1 MIRALPV
8 LLLAS
13 ASHAQPLFEDRSDD
27 LPEHIYG
34 GGWEHF
40 VGGGVAVF
48 DCNGDDLPD
57 IFAAGGG
64 GQGPGV
70 GKKGGL
76 WFGREWEGGGG
87 GGGGRIRGGPVSIK
101 KKK

>member
-1 MIRALPV
+1 MIRALPI

-13 ASHAQPLFEDRSDD
+13 ASHAQPLFEDRSDG

-40 VGGGVAVF
+40 VGGGTAVF
-48 DCNGDDLPD
+48 DCNGDRNPE

-64 GQGPGV
+64 NPSILLINRAEGS
-70 GKKGGL
+70 GGTL
-76 WFGREWEGGGG
+76 AFEPATPDGLRLTEH
-87 GGGGRIRGGPVSIK
+87 
-101 KKK
+101 